1 MGHEHRDPQKGGR
14 VMSDLAP
21 DDWNERYK
29 LARLDARDGFGWQ
42 DLVVRYSISSAAAK
56 IMVVEAEYTRLE
68 QVKDARP

>member
-1 MGHEHRDPQKGGR
+1 
-14 VMSDLAP
+14 MSDLAP

-42 DLVVRYSISSAAAK
+42 DLVVRYDLSSTAAK
-56 IMVVEAEYTRLE
+56 MLVIEAEYARLE